1 MLMNLIKNEF
11 TKGKRNLVILF
22 VLAVPIGIAIL
33 LCVDFLIRYESWLLP
48 QSIEKGL
55 TSWQV
60 LIKEQ
65 RILYFNDY
73 MPMFSALILST
84 LFESE
89 YRNNSWT
96 FLLTKPIKRSDI
108 LLSKYIV
115 ASFYSVVMLILN
127 VISLIVV
134 GMIFKFKEHIPY
146 KFFAIMFF
154 VQLISSLV
162 IMLIHLFLN
171 IKNKNLLIS
180 IGIAAVLSIVSTN
193 IYHNDYFIKYLNPYG
208 FSLFSITQG
217 ENELLILLIIS
228 VLILFIVPKLITRY
242 FNNKE
247 IY

>member
-96 FLLTKPIKRSDI
+96 FLLTKPIKRRNI

-134 GMIFKFKEHIPY
+134 GMIFKFKEPIPY

-171 IKNKNLLIS
+171 IRNKNLLIS

>member
-96 FLLTKPIKRSDI
+96 FLLTKPIKRRDI

-134 GMIFKFKEHIPY
+134 GMIFKFKEPIPY

-180 IGIAAVLSIVSTN
+180 IGIAAVLSIFSTN

>member
-89 YRNNSWT
+89 YRNNSWP
-96 FLLTKPIKRSDI
+96 FLLTKPIKRRDI

-134 GMIFKFKEHIPY
+134 GMIFKFKEPIPY

-171 IKNKNLLIS
+171 IKNKNLLVS

>member
-22 VLAVPIGIAIL
+22 VLAVPIGVAIL
-33 LCVDFLIRYESWLLP
+33 LCVDFFIRYESWLLP

-96 FLLTKPIKRSDI
+96 FLLTKPIKRSDV

-115 ASFYSVVMLILN
+115 ASFYSVVMLIIN

-134 GMIFKFKEHIPY
+134 GVIFKFKEPIPY
-146 KFFAIMFF
+146 EFFAIMFF

-162 IMLIHLFLN
+162 IILIHLFLN
-171 IKNKNLLIS
+171 IKNKNLLVS

-217 ENELLILLIIS
+217 RKELLILLTIS